1 MKLTP
6 RRVIRGLR
14 RRWYQ
19 YVAAKKQVS
28 ITLDQQEKQIEL
40 PGTLPDGKPWPK
52 ISIITPSYNQGNY
65 IEETILS
72 VLDQGYPNIEH
83 IIIDG
88 GSTDSTVD
96 ILNRYKNQLAYAVSE
111 ADRGQS
117 HAINKGFAMASGE
130 IVTWLNSD
138 DRLAPGALA
147 AVALAF
153 STSSADMVSG
163 ICEVYKNDV
172 LINRHMTACADGPL
186 PLLDI
191 LDLDNGWNAGQFFY
205 QPEVFFTKALWD
217 KAGGRVREDL
227 YYSMD
232 YELWLRFAHCG
243 ANIHVIGRPLARFRV
258 HSGQKTANPSRF
270 KAELIVVRDQFAAE
284 KGIKLEG
291 SQRPAV
297 NFSRNLKIAMINDH
311 GGQFGAG
318 IAHARIASGFAMA
331 GHEVKL
337 FILNGYAK
345 QLKIIGDIEKYKPDV
360 VIFGN
365 IHGSNPQS
373 LELVREITKNF
384 PTYWVLHD
392 FWLLTGRCTYP
403 GECEKYLSGCDA
415 SCETYKEYPMLKPDK
430 IAEAWKDKFLCF
442 ELEEAPTLLA
452 NSLWTAQFARKA
464 MSAAHQGG
472 NCPVELIRLGVPTEI
487 YRPIDK
493 TISREAIGIDLDK
506 FVIVFSA
513 TSLADQRKGGDLLV
527 KAISRLNLPD
537 LVLIVLGYAD
547 VKLDIGGI
555 ETIYMGYVT
564 DPSILVATYSAADV
578 HVGPSTEETL
588 GQSFLEAAACGIPS
602 IGFGL
607 TGVRDAVVPNITG
620 YWAEQISEASLERA
634 ILSAYHDRK
643 KLKDMRVWSRL
654 YAENEWSIEASHHSI
669 FGVLRK
675 TGCIDL
681 AQVPHRISFSYPLRF
696 YSPASK
702 GNPSMPHANKVKS
715 GK

>member
-6 RRVIRGLR
+6 SRVIKGLR

-19 YVAAKKQVS
+19 YLAAKKQVS
-28 ITLDQQEKQIEL
+28 ITFDQHDKQINL

-52 ISIITPSYNQGNY
+52 ISIVTPSYNQGRY

-72 VLDQGYPNIEH
+72 VLDQGYPNLEY

-96 ILNRYKNQLAYAVSE
+96 VLNRYKMQLAYVVSE

-117 HAINKGFAMASGE
+117 HAINKGFAIASGE
-130 IVTWLNSD
+130 FVSWLNSD

-163 ICEVYKNDV
+163 ICEIYKNDV
-172 LINRHMTACADGPL
+172 LINRHMTACGDGPL

-205 QPEVFFTKALWD
+205 QPEVFFSKALWD
-217 KAGGRVREDL
+217 KAGGQVREDL

-232 YELWLRFAHCG
+232 YELWLRFANCG

-258 HSGQKTANPSRF
+258 HSDQKTADPSRF

-284 KGIKLEG
+284 VGIKLDG

-297 NFSRNLKIAMINDH
+297 NFSRHLKVAMINDH
-311 GGQFGAG
+311 GGEFGAG
-318 IAHARIASGFAMA
+318 IAHARIASGFGMA

-337 FILNGYAK
+337 FILKGYAN
-345 QLKIIGDIEKYKPDV
+345 QQKIVSDIEKYQPDV
-360 VIFGN
+360 VFFGN
-365 IHGSNPQS
+365 IHGANPQS
-373 LELVREITKNF
+373 LELLRKITKNF

-403 GECEKYLSGCDA
+403 GECENYLSGCDA
-415 SCETYKEYPMLKPDK
+415 SCGTYKEYPALKPDK
-430 IAEAWKDKFLCF
+430 IAGAWKDKFLCF
-442 ELEEAPTLLA
+442 ELDEAPILLA
-452 NSLWTAQFARKA
+452 NSLWTAQLARKA
-464 MSAAHQGG
+464 MSSCHPSSSS
-472 NCPVELIRLGVPTEI
+472 PVEKIRLGVPTTEI
-487 YRPIDK
+487 FRPLDK
-493 TISREAIGIDLDK
+493 CLSREAIGIALDK
-506 FVIVFSA
+506 FVIVFSS
-513 TSLADQRKGGDLLV
+513 TTLGDQRKGGDLLV

-537 LVLIVLGYAD
+537 LELIILGYAD
-547 VKLDIGGI
+547 VKLDIEGI
-555 ETIYMGYVT
+555 KTTYMGYVT
-564 DPSILVATYSAADV
+564 DPAILAATYSAADV

-602 IGFGL
+602 IGFGM
-607 TGVRDAVVPNITG
+607 TGVRDAVIPGITG
-620 YWAEQISEASLERA
+620 YWAEQISAASLEET
-634 ILSAYHDRK
+634 ILCAYHDRTR
-643 KLKDMRVWSRL
+643 LKDMRVWSRL

-669 FGVLRK
+669 FSVLRK

-681 AQVPHRISFSYPLRF
+681 AKVPHRINYSYPLRL
-696 YSPASK
+696 YSPGSK
-702 GNPSMPHANKVKS
+702 GKS
-715 GK
+715 EK

>member
-6 RRVIRGLR
+6 SRVIKGLR

-19 YVAAKKQVS
+19 YIAAKKQVS
-28 ITLDQQEKQIEL
+28 ITLDQHDKQIDL

-52 ISIITPSYNQGNY
+52 ISIITPSYNQGDF

-72 VLDQGYPNIEH
+72 VLNQGYPNIEH
-83 IIIDG
+83 IVIDG
-88 GSTDSTVD
+88 GSTDATVD
-96 ILNRYKNQLAYAVSE
+96 VLNRYKSQLAYVVSE

-117 HAINKGFAMASGE
+117 HAINKGFAIATGE

-205 QPEVFFTKALWD
+205 QPEVFFSRALWD

-232 YELWLRFAHCG
+232 YELWLRFAHYG

-258 HSGQKTANPSRF
+258 HSNQKTADPSKF
-270 KAELIVVRDQFAAE
+270 KAELITVRDQFAADI
-284 KGIKLEG
+284 GIELHG

-297 NFSRNLKIAMINDH
+297 NFSRHLKVAMINDH

-318 IAHARIASGFAMA
+318 IAHARIASGFKMA
-331 GHEVKL
+331 DHEVKL
-337 FILNGYAK
+337 FILKDYAH
-345 QLKIIGDIEKYKPDV
+345 QQKIVSDIKKYKPDV

-365 IHGSNPQS
+365 IHGANPQS
-373 LELVREITKNF
+373 LELVREITKTF
-384 PTYWVLHD
+384 LTYWILHD

-403 GECEKYLSGCDA
+403 GQCEKYLFGCDA
-415 SCETYKEYPMLKPDK
+415 SCETYKEYPALKPGK

-442 ELEEAPTLLA
+442 ELEKVPTLLA
-452 NSLWTAQFARKA
+452 NSLWTAQLARKA
-464 MSAAHQGG
+464 ISAGHQVSH
-472 NCPVELIRLGVPTEI
+472 CAVEQIRLGVPTEI
-487 YRPIDK
+487 YRPLSKDIA
-493 TISREAIGIDLDK
+493 REAIGIDLDR
-506 FVIVFSA
+506 FVIVFSS
-513 TSLADQRKGGDLLV
+513 TTLGDQRKGGDLLV

-537 LVLIVLGYAD
+537 LELIILGYAD
-547 VKLDIGGI
+547 VKLNI
-555 ETIYMGYVT
+555 EGVKTTYMGYVT
-564 DPSILVATYSAADV
+564 DPAILAATYSAADV
-578 HVGPSTEETL
+578 HVGPSMEETL

-602 IGFGL
+602 IGFSV
-607 TGVRDAVVPNITG
+607 TGVRDAVVPGVTG
-620 YWAEQISEASLERA
+620 YWAEQVSADSLEGA
-634 ILSAYHDRK
+634 ILSAYHDRIR
-643 KLKDMRVWSRL
+643 LKDMRVWSRL
-654 YAENEWSIEASHHSI
+654 HAENEWSIEASHHSL
-669 FGVLRK
+669 FSVLRK

-681 AQVPHRISFSYPLRF
+681 AKVPHRINY
-696 YSPASK
+696 
-702 GNPSMPHANKVKS
+702 NN
-715 GK
+715 

>member
-6 RRVIRGLR
+6 GRIIKGLR

-19 YVAAKKQVS
+19 YIAAKKQVS
-28 ITLDQQEKQIEL
+28 ITWDQHDKQIDL
-40 PGTLPDGKPWPK
+40 PDTLPDGKPWPK
-52 ISIITPSYNQGNY
+52 ISIITPSYNQGRF

-88 GSTDSTVD
+88 GSTDATTDVLD
-96 ILNRYKNQLAYAVSE
+96 RYKSQLAYIVSE

-117 HAINKGFAMASGE
+117 HAINKGFAIASGE

-186 PLLDI
+186 PLPDI

-205 QPEVFFTKALWD
+205 QPEVFFSRALWD
-217 KAGGRVREDL
+217 KAGGQVREDL

-232 YELWLRFAHCG
+232 YELWLRFSNCG

-258 HSGQKTANPSRF
+258 HSDQKTADPSRF
-270 KAELIVVRDQFAAE
+270 KAELIVVRDQFAADRD
-284 KGIKLEG
+284 IKLDG
-291 SQRPAV
+291 SQRPAA
-297 NFSRNLKIAMINDH
+297 NFSRYLKVAMINDH
-311 GGQFGAG
+311 GGEFGAG
-318 IAHARIASGFAMA
+318 IAHARIASGFGMA

-337 FILNGYAK
+337 FILKGYAD
-345 QLKIIGDIEKYKPDV
+345 QMKIVGDIEKYKPDV

-365 IHGSNPQS
+365 IHGTSPQS
-373 LELVREITKNF
+373 LELVRKITKRF

-403 GECEKYLSGCDA
+403 GGCEKYLSGCDA
-415 SCETYKEYPMLKPDK
+415 SCETYKEYPMLKPNK

-442 ELEEAPTLLA
+442 ELEEVPTLLA
-452 NSLWTAQFARKA
+452 NSLWTAQLARKA
-464 MSAAHQGG
+464 MSAGHQSSSS
-472 NCPVELIRLGVPTEI
+472 PVEQIRLGVPTEI

-493 TISREAIGIDLDK
+493 DIAREAIGIALDN

-547 VKLDIGGI
+547 VKLDTGGVK
-555 ETIYMGYVT
+555 TIYMGYVT
-564 DPSILVATYSAADV
+564 DPAILVATYSAADV

-602 IGFGL
+602 IGFGV
-607 TGVRDAVVPNITG
+607 TGVRDAVVPGITG
-620 YWAEQISEASLERA
+620 YWAEQISEASLEGA
-634 ILSAYHDRK
+634 ILSAYHDRTR
-643 KLKDMRVWSRL
+643 LKDMRVWSRL
-654 YAENEWSIEASHHSI
+654 YAENEWSLEASHHSI
-669 FGVLRK
+669 FSVLRK

-681 AQVPHRISFSYPLRF
+681 AKVPHRINYSYPLRF

-702 GNPSMPHANKVKS
+702 GSLSMLHAIKGKS

>member
-6 RRVIRGLR
+6 SRVIKGLR

-28 ITLDQQEKQIEL
+28 ITLDQQDKRIKL

-52 ISIITPSYNQGNY
+52 ISIITPSYNQGRF

-72 VLDQGYPNIEH
+72 VLDQGYPNIEY

-88 GSTDSTVD
+88 GSNDSTVGV
-96 ILNRYKNQLAYAVSE
+96 LNRYKSQLAYVVSE

-138 DRLAPGALA
+138 DCFVPGALA

-205 QPEVFFTKALWD
+205 QPEVFFSKALWD

-258 HSGQKTANPSRF
+258 HSNQKTADPSRF
-270 KAELIVVRDQFAAE
+270 KAELIVVRDQFAADV
-284 KGIKLEG
+284 GIKLDN
-291 SQRPAV
+291 SKRPAV
-297 NFSRNLKIAMINDH
+297 NFSKSLKVAMINDH
-311 GGQFGAG
+311 GGEFGAG
-318 IAHARIASGFAMA
+318 IAHARIASGFDMA

-337 FILNGYAK
+337 FILKGYTN
-345 QLKIIGDIEKYKPDV
+345 QLKIVSDIEKYKPDI

-365 IHGSNPQS
+365 IHGASPES
-373 LELVREITKNF
+373 LGFVRKITKNF

-403 GECEKYLSGCDA
+403 GECGKYLSGCDA
-415 SCETYKEYPMLKPDK
+415 SCETYKEYPMLKPNK
-430 IAEAWKDKFLCF
+430 IAEAWKDKASCF
-442 ELEEAPTLLA
+442 ELEKAPTLLA
-452 NSLWTAQFARKA
+452 NSLWTAQLAKKA
-464 MSAAHQGG
+464 VSAGHQSSSSA
-472 NCPVELIRLGVPTEI
+472 VEQIRLGIPTEI
-487 YRPIDK
+487 YRPLDK
-493 TISREAIGIDLDK
+493 DISREAIGIAPDK

-537 LVLIVLGYAD
+537 LVLMVLGYAD
-547 VKLDIGGI
+547 VKLDIGGVK
-555 ETIYMGYVT
+555 TIYMGYVT
-564 DPSILVATYSAADV
+564 DPATLVATYSAADV

-602 IGFGL
+602 IGFGV
-607 TGVRDAVVPNITG
+607 TGVRDAVVPGVTG
-620 YWAEQISEASLERA
+620 YWAEQISEASLEGA

-643 KLKDMRVWSRL
+643 RLKDMRVWSRL
-654 YAENEWSIEASHHSI
+654 YAENEWSLEASHHSI
-669 FGVLRK
+669 FSILRK
-675 TGCIDL
+675 TGCVDL
-681 AQVPHRISFSYPLRF
+681 VGVPHRINYIFPLRS

-702 GNPSMPHANKVKS
+702 GSLCCRLFKGRS